1 MEHLVLTE
9 VKELIST
16 FKEYLDKPMII
27 KDTFV
32 LPVLNGLWMLTAGEK
47 LPQQDTRLLEI
58 WTEWVS

>member
-1 MEHLVLTE
+1 MEQLVLTE

-16 FKEYLDKPMII
+16 FKEHLDKPMII